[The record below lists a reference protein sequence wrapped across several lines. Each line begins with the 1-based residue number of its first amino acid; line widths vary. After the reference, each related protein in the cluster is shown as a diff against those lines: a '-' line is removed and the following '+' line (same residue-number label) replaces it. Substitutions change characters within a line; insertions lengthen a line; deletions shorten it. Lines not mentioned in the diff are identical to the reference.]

1 MKMLISFFY
10 LAIAFSGSVEKK
22 MGTGPE
28 HLMPSHMAQYAGIEA
43 STRTGVLSFFRLGL
57 EFR

>member
-1 MKMLISFFY
+1 MKFSFLFFY
-10 LAIAFSGSVEKK
+10 LATAFSGSVEKK

-43 STRTGVLSFFRLGL
+43 STRTGVLSFIRLGL